1 MDADLRRYYR
11 TSLDITDYALLADL
25 TAWLPQE
32 AASRRAL
39 VERMPRLAQPD
50 ETDSE
55 PDKPNGVEACG
66 TPDQLLEKLNRSRV
80 NIT

>member
-11 TSLDITDYALLADL
+11 TSLDTTDYALLADL
-25 TAWLPQE
+25 TAWLPPE

-39 VERMPRLAQPD
+39 VERMPQLTQP
-50 ETDSE
+50 EPEPESE
-55 PDKPNGVEACG
+55 PSNGVEAFD
-66 TPDQLLEKLNRSRV
+66 TPEQLLEKLNRGRV

>member
-11 TSLDITDYALLADL
+11 TSLDTTDYALLADL
-25 TAWLPQE
+25 TAWLPPE

-39 VERMPRLAQPD
+39 VERMPQLTQPD
-50 ETDSE
+50 EPENE
-55 PDKPNGVEACG
+55 PSNGVEAFD

>member
-11 TSLDITDYALLADL
+11 TSLDTTDYALLANL
-25 TAWLPQE
+25 TAWLPPE

-39 VERMPRLAQPD
+39 VERMPQLTQP
-50 ETDSE
+50 EPEHESE
-55 PDKPNGVEACG
+55 PSNGVEAFD
-66 TPDQLLEKLNRSRV
+66 TPEQLLEKLNRGRV

>member
-11 TSLDITDYALLADL
+11 TSLDTTDYALLADL
-25 TAWLPQE
+25 TAWLPPE

-39 VERMPRLAQPD
+39 VERMPQLTQL
-50 ETDSE
+50 E
-55 PDKPNGVEACG
+55 PEPEFEPSNGVEAFD
-66 TPDQLLEKLNRSRV
+66 TPEQLLEKLNRGRV

>member
-11 TSLDITDYALLADL
+11 TSLDTTDYVLLSDL

-39 VERMPRLAQPD
+39 VERMLRLTQP
-50 ETDSE
+50 EPEPESE
-55 PDKPNGVEACG
+55 PSNGVEAFD
-66 TPDQLLEKLNRSRV
+66 TPEQLLEKLNRRRV

>member
-11 TSLDITDYALLADL
+11 TSLDTTDYALLSDL

-39 VERMPRLAQPD
+39 IERMPRLTQP
-50 ETDSE
+50 EPEPESE
-55 PDKPNGVEACG
+55 PSNGVEAFG
-66 TPDQLLEKLNRSRV
+66 TPEQLLEKLNRRRV

>member
-11 TSLDITDYALLADL
+11 TSLDTTDYALLADL

-39 VERMPRLAQPD
+39 VERMPQLTRPD
-50 ETDSE
+50 ETEPESE
-55 PDKPNGVEACG
+55 PSNGVEAFD
-66 TPDQLLEKLNRSRV
+66 TPEQLLEKLNRGRV
-80 NIT
+80 AIT

>member
-11 TSLDITDYALLADL
+11 TSLETTDYALLADL
-25 TAWLPQE
+25 TAWLPPE

-39 VERMPRLAQPD
+39 VERMPQLTQLEP
-50 ETDSE
+50 EPESE
-55 PDKPNGVEACG
+55 PSNGVEAFD
-66 TPDQLLEKLNRSRV
+66 TPEQLLEKLNRSRV

>member
-1 MDADLRRYYR
+1 MDLRRYYR
-11 TSLDITDYALLADL
+11 TSLDTTDYALLADL

-39 VERMPRLAQPD
+39 VERMPQLTQP
-50 ETDSE
+50 EPEPESE
-55 PDKPNGVEACG
+55 PSNRNSVEAFD
-66 TPDQLLEKLNRSRV
+66 TPEQLLEKLNRSRV

>member
-11 TSLDITDYALLADL
+11 TSLDTTDYALLADL

-39 VERMPRLAQPD
+39 VERMPQLTQLEP
-50 ETDSE
+50 EPESE
-55 PDKPNGVEACG
+55 PSNGVEAFD
-66 TPDQLLEKLNRSRV
+66 TPEQLLEKLNRGRV

>member
-25 TAWLPQE
+25 TAWLPPE

-39 VERMPRLAQPD
+39 VERMPRLTQT
-50 ETDSE
+50 EEQESE
-55 PDKPNGVEACG
+55 PDNPNGVEAFDS
-66 TPDQLLEKLNRSRV
+66 PEQLLEKLNKSRV

>member
-11 TSLDITDYALLADL
+11 TSLDTTDYALLADL

-39 VERMPRLAQPD
+39 VERMPQITQPD
-50 ETDSE
+50 ETDPE
-55 PDKPNGVEACG
+55 PDNPNGVEAFDS
-66 TPDQLLEKLNRSRV
+66 PEQLLEKLNRSRV

>member
-39 VERMPRLAQPD
+39 VERMPRLTQT
-50 ETDSE
+50 EEQESE
-55 PDKPNGVEACG
+55 PDNPNGVEAFDS
-66 TPDQLLEKLNRSRV
+66 PEQLLEKLNRSRV

>member
-11 TSLDITDYALLADL
+11 TSLDTTDYALLADL
-25 TAWLPQE
+25 TAWLPPE

-39 VERMPRLAQPD
+39 VERMPQLTQLEP
-50 ETDSE
+50 EPESE
-55 PDKPNGVEACG
+55 PSNGVEAFD
-66 TPDQLLEKLNRSRV
+66 TPEQLLEKLNRSRV